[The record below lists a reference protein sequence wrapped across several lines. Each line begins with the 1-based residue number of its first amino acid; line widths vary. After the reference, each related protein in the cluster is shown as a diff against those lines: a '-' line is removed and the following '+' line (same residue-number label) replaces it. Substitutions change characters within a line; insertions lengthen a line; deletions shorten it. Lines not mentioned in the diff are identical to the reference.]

1 MRVQARADV
10 TLRRYVGSTR
20 RIVTAA
26 AAFSFVIGSAA
37 QPLPA
42 ASRSNATKTAES
54 QSRET
59 PADDPE
65 EANIRRLLTA
75 ASYAAAEAQS
85 RALVAA
91 RQRSQPES
99 LALARALDLLVQS
112 LVEGGK
118 PGDPDA
124 LPSANRA
131 VALKE
136 QAAGRDDPAVAVS
149 LASLGLVLRRQGKLA
164 EAQQAYDRALR
175 IRETSLGR
183 DHPEVARTLAA
194 LSALASNSGD
204 FAKARDL
211 GEQAVR
217 IAERTEPRDRVLEA
231 VAANNLA
238 LALFQLNDHAGA
250 RQRLEQALAA
260 YETALGPDHPEVGKT
275 LSNLANVVGD
285 AGDLSAARTLYERAI
300 AIQEKRQ
307 GPDHPDVALDVNN
320 LAEIYF
326 LVGDYAPAAELF
338 DRARRVLEGAFGP
351 EHTRVAM
358 ALGNL
363 AQVRVAQAQ
372 YRQARALYDRAL
384 AIREKALGP
393 DHPSLVYTLTGF
405 AELHAKVGERAEARE
420 KYRRA
425 LAIAERAYGADHPAT
440 ALSLQGLGDLELA
453 DGNPQAAE
461 PLINR
466 ALRIRSA
473 LFGNDHPLV
482 AESRASMAL
491 VFAQTGRSAEAL
503 DAALEAE
510 RVSRAHLQITT
521 QALAERQALS
531 YSERRVSGADIALSL
546 IASNTRRDPAT
557 VQRTWDAVMRS
568 RALVFEEMAAR
579 QRLVAVSSE
588 PAIAQLAQS
597 LNAARQKLAGLLVV
611 SASRDRV
618 EQAVR
623 DRDAA
628 EQRLAERSAEFRTEQ
643 ARMRTGLTEAA
654 AGLSKDAALVA
665 FVRYRRSSVE
675 PPSSTHPPGVAAADE
690 YLAFVA
696 RGGGSEV
703 AAIPLG
709 SAAAIE
715 EQIKQW
721 RAGMASEIEAG
732 FAAARSERV
741 HREQGFRVRRLI
753 WDPIEPSLAG
763 VHQVFV
769 IPDGPLHLVSW
780 GALPDNNGRY
790 LVERTQLIHYLSSER
805 DLARNDTASGNGLLL
820 IDNPAYDGGS
830 ARRPAAPAI
839 RRGAAPRECTG
850 QGSLRFDPLPQTRR
864 EGDAIASIWP
874 ALQTGVTRLSG
885 TAATE
890 SAVRERMRGS
900 RVVHFATHGFFLGAW
915 CGAAA
920 ADRAERPLVLAGLA
934 LAGANNRARRDSG
947 DDGILL
953 AEEIAALD
961 LRGVEWAVLSAC
973 DTGLGVVAAGEE
985 LFGLRRVFQI
995 AGVHTVIVSLWP
1007 VDDEITRR
1015 WMSAVYKAKFVDNK
1029 TTAEAMRVATVG
1041 VIAERR
1047 RRGLSTH
1054 PAYWGPFIAAGGS

>member
-1 MRVQARADV
+1 VIA
-10 TLRRYVGSTR
+10 
-20 RIVTAA
+20 TAA
-26 AAFSFVIGSAA
+26 R
-37 QPLPA
+37 PLSTT
-42 ASRSNATKTAES
+42 ASSIEHDTAEA
-54 QSRET
+54 QRPGAPLED
-59 PADDPE
+59 AE
-65 EANIRRLLTA
+65 EADIRRLLTA
-75 ASYAAAEAQS
+75 ASYSAAEARS

-91 RQRSQPES
+91 RERTQAGS

-124 LPSANRA
+124 LPSATRA

-136 QAAGRDDPAVAVS
+136 TGAGRDDAAVAVS
-149 LASLGLVLRRQGKLA
+149 LANLGLVLRRQGKLA
-164 EAQQAYDRALR
+164 DAQQAYDRALR
-175 IRETSLGR
+175 IRETAFGR

-204 FAKARDL
+204 FARAREL
-211 GEQAVR
+211 GEQAIR
-217 IAERTEPRDRVLEA
+217 IAERIEPRDRVLEA

-250 RQRLEQALAA
+250 KQRFEQALAA

-275 LSNLANVVGD
+275 LTNLANVVGD
-285 AGDLSAARTLYERAI
+285 AGDLAAARTLYERAI
-300 AIQEKRQ
+300 DIQEKRQ
-307 GPDHPDVALDVNN
+307 GPDHPDVALNVNN

-326 LVGDYAPAAELF
+326 LVGDYVPAAALF
-338 DRARRVLEGAFGP
+338 ERARRVLEGALGP
-351 EHTRVAM
+351 EHNRVAM

-363 AQVRVAQAQ
+363 AQVRVAQAD
-372 YRQARALYDRAL
+372 YREARALYERAL

-393 DHPSLVYTLTGF
+393 EHPSLVYTLTGF
-405 AELHAKVGERAEARE
+405 AELHAKLGEHDAARA
-420 KYRRA
+420 KYQRA

-453 DGNPQAAE
+453 QGNANAAE
-461 PLINR
+461 PLLDR
-466 ALRIRSA
+466 ALRIRAA

-482 AESRASMAL
+482 AESRAAMAL
-491 VFAQTGRSAEAL
+491 VLARTGRSEAAL
-503 DAALEAE
+503 GAALEAE

-546 IASNTRRDPAT
+546 LASRARRDPQT
-557 VQRTWDAVMRS
+557 VQRTWDAVVRS
-568 RALVFEEMAAR
+568 RALVFEEIAAR
-579 QRLVAVSSE
+579 QRLIAVSSD
-588 PAIAQLAQS
+588 PAIAELATR
-597 LNAARQKLAGLLVV
+597 LNTARQRLAGLLVLD
-611 SASRDRV
+611 ASRDRV

-643 ARMRTGLTEAA
+643 ARVRTGLADAA
-654 AGLSKDAALVA
+654 ARLPQDAALIA

-675 PPSSTHPPGVAAADE
+675 PVSSTRQSPVTAGDE

-696 RGGGSEV
+696 SGGGSTVV
-703 AAIPLG
+703 AVPLG
-709 SAAAIE
+709 SADTIDARIN
-715 EQIKQW
+715 QW

-741 HREQGFRVRRLI
+741 HREQGFGVRRLI
-753 WDPIEPSLAG
+753 WDPIEPSLVG
-763 VHQVFV
+763 TRQVFI
-769 IPDGPLHLVSW
+769 IPDGPLHLVNW
-780 GALPDNNGRY
+780 GALPDSNGKY
-790 LVERTQLIHYLSSER
+790 LAERAQLIHYLSSER
-805 DLARNDTASGNGLLL
+805 DLVRTETAVGSGLLL
-820 IDNPAYDGGS
+820 VDNPAYDGS
-830 ARRPAAPAI
+830 AASRPVKPAL
-839 RRGAAPRECTG
+839 RSGEAAPRVCTG
-850 QGSLRFDPLPQTRR
+850 LGSLRFDPLPQTRR

-874 ALQTGVTRLSG
+874 SLQAGANPDTLAGGITRLSG
-885 TAATE
+885 QAAAETT
-890 SAVRERMRGS
+890 VRQRMRGS

-915 CGAAA
+915 CSAAA

-934 LAGANNRARRDSG
+934 LTGANNRDKRTSA

-953 AEEIAALD
+953 AEEIATLD

-985 LFGLRRVFQI
+985 LYGLRRVFQI
-995 AGVHTVIVSLWP
+995 AGVKTVIVSLWP

-1015 WMSAVYKAKFVDNK
+1015 WMTAVYKAKFAENK
-1029 TTAEAMRVATVG
+1029 TTAEAMRVATTG

-1054 PAYWGPFIAAGGS
+1054 PAYWGPFIAAGGW